1 MQRTVVKSKI
11 HRARITRKDIDYV
24 GSCTIDREL
33 LEAADILP
41 WEKVQVLNL
50 ENAARFETYVMEGAP
65 GSGDVCLNG
74 PAARLG
80 EPGDR
85 ILVITYVLLDEAELA
100 SHHPVVVHVDERNR
114 ITDVAY
120 SSLVRGEVHEPQQET
135 SRA

>member
-1 MQRTVVKSKI
+1 MLRTVVKSKI
-11 HRARITRKDIDYV
+11 HRARITRKDIDYM
-24 GSCTIDREL
+24 GSCTIDRAL

-41 WEKVQVLNL
+41 WERIQVLNL
-50 ENAARFETYVMEGAP
+50 ENAERFETYVMEGTP

-85 ILVITYVLLDEAELA
+85 ILVISYVMVDEDELRT
-100 SHHPVVVHVDERNR
+100 HRTTVVHVDEQNR
-114 ITDVAY
+114 ITDLAY
-120 SSLVRGEVHEPQQET
+120 SSVARGEVDEAQQPT